1 MIEFK
6 GLKKSFNGKV
16 ILDGVDLEME
26 RGEVHFV
33 IGTSGAGKSVLLKH
47 LVGLLEPDAGSVW
60 VDGVDVTRFTEKQ
73 FYAVR
78 KKCALVFQHATLFD
92 SMSCVDNVALPLRKH
107 FKMSAEDAKKR
118 ASELLDEVEMGAFVD
133 ALPARLGDGLRKRV
147 AVARALT
154 LSPDYVLFDEPTT
167 SLDPLSARRV
177 DRLISTLARDRGVGC
192 LVVSHD
198 LASIFSIAQKVTML
212 YKGQVRARGTPEEL
226 KELADPVVSQFI
238 GGEPEG
244 PLETT

>member
-1 MIEFK
+1 M
-6 GLKKSFNGKV
+6 
-16 ILDGVDLEME
+16 
-26 RGEVHFV
+26 
-33 IGTSGAGKSVLLKH
+33 
-47 LVGLLEPDAGSVW
+47 PDSEAQG
-60 VDGVDVTRFTEKQ
+60 
-73 FYAVR
+73 
-78 KKCALVFQHATLFD
+78 
-92 SMSCVDNVALPLRKH
+92 
-107 FKMSAEDAKKR
+107 R
-118 ASELLDEVEMGAFVD
+118 ARELLSEVEMSAFAD

-167 SLDPLSARRV
+167 SLDPQSARRV
-177 DRLISTLARDRGVGC
+177 DRLISTLAAERGVGC

-212 YKGQVRARGTPEEL
+212 YKGKVRARGTPEEL
-226 KELADPVVSQFI
+226 KALTDPVVSQFI